1 VKRFPAVISMVYETI
16 MTFPDAARP
25 GAQDDVTDL
34 INRLRRTEALLERAA
49 DGQSIDLPTDRT
61 DSSDSRDPV
70 DPRGLEETP
79 SSTE

>member
-1 VKRFPAVISMVYETI
+1 MVYETI

-49 DGQSIDLPTDRT
+49 DGQSIDLPADPG
-61 DSSDSRDPV
+61 DPSDPA
-70 DPRGLEETP
+70 DPRGLEETR